1 MAAPATG
8 AARRSRKA
16 RARAARVLIDTHVF
30 LWWLAD
36 DPALSTRARTCLS
49 DPGTEVLFSA
59 ASGWELAIKAS
70 AGRLEV
76 RGPLERFVT
85 EELAA
90 NRMEMLPVA
99 LGHAMRVAS
108 LPWHHRDPFD
118 RLLVAQALVERIPL
132 VTADRALR
140 RYGVEILW

>member
-1 MAAPATG
+1 MAGPATG
-8 AARRSRKA
+8 AAPRPPKA
-16 RARAARVLIDTHVF
+16 RTRATRVLIDTHVF

-36 DPALSTRARTCLS
+36 DPALSTRARNCLS
-49 DPGTEVLFSA
+49 DSSTAVLFSA
-59 ASGWELAIKAS
+59 ASGWELAIKSS

-90 NRMEMLPVA
+90 NRMEVLPVA